1 MIIVFKEV
9 INGKVTLTTE
19 ELEKLL
25 KQARDEGYTEGYNL
39 GAAQKY
45 TPIITPTTPQTPTTP
60 YSPIWTCNSQ
70 TGELNNETK

>member
-1 MIIVFKEV
+1 MIIVCKEV
-9 INGKVTLTTE
+9 IDGKVTLTTQ

-45 TPIITPTTPQTPTTP
+45 TPIITPTTPQTPITP
-60 YSPIWTCNSQ
+60 TPILLIVISMRTILS
-70 TGELNNETK
+70 